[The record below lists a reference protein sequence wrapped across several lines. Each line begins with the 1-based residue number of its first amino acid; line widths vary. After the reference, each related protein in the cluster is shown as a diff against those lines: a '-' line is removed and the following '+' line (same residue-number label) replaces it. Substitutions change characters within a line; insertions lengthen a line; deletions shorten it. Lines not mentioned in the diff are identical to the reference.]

1 MQTPDELP
9 RRRTEDA
16 ETAIREAV
24 VAQRIDPEAG
34 TRWLLG
40 LSKVAK
46 DRQARLGDEP
56 PRRRAYDP

>member
-1 MQTPDELP
+1 MQTPEDYP

-24 VAQRIDPEAG
+24 VEQRLDPEAG

-40 LSKVAK
+40 LSKVARA
-46 DRQARLGDEP
+46 RQARLGEEP